1 MVFHFGQNEIGVWSI
16 YCNCLHDTTRNE
28 AHCGCYFI
36 AIILTE
42 MGCKMSCKHFPKWN
56 HKKGNICTCVY
67 FIKRR
72 MIDSNWMGCICWTTP
87 ETKFYF
93 IYPKVKSNVNNFFLW
108 LVEISIRVAYKHPLN
123 NYVWIIIKIIWFQ
136 NCAFILRLN
145 AYFFVNLAFLK
156 TEMGKH
162 SCGFKEPQATI
173 DKISCLPWAIVA
185 GRLTENKITIY
196 YYYIETR

>member
-1 MVFHFGQNEIGVWSI
+1 MTGENQYLSWYRWNIIWILECVYMVFHFGQNEIGVWSI

-28 AHCGCYFI
+28 VHCGCYFI

-42 MGCKMSCKHFPKWN
+42 MGYKMSCKHFPKWN

-93 IYPKVKSNVNNFFLW
+93 IYPKVKSNVNNFF
-108 LVEISIRVAYKHPLN
+108 
-123 NYVWIIIKIIWFQ
+123 F
-136 NCAFILRLN
+136 
-145 AYFFVNLAFLK
+145 
-156 TEMGKH
+156 M
-162 SCGFKEPQATI
+162 
-173 DKISCLPWAIVA
+173 A
-185 GRLTENKITIY
+185 GWNFNSGRI
-196 YYYIETR
+196 